1 MVVANSTP
9 LIYLAALSDFHLLRD
24 LYGTVIIPQAVFD
37 EVVPQAIGFPVKA
50 AVESALQS
58 WLSMGTVR
66 DHHRVSEI
74 ARTSFLDPG
83 EAEAIVLA
91 QEADVS
97 RILLDDQA
105 AVTCARKLGLDV
117 TRTPL
122 IYGEARL
129 RNWVPSLKEKLDDLR
144 SAGFW
149 LSDEHYRLVLS
160 RFGTE

>member
-74 ARTSFLDPG
+74 ARTAFLDP
-83 EAEAIVLA
+83 AKP
-91 QEADVS
+91 
-97 RILLDDQA
+97 RLLCWPKRPMCRA
-105 AVTCARKLGLDV
+105 YSST
-117 TRTPL
+117 T
-122 IYGEARL
+122 RL
-129 RNWVPSLKEKLDDLR
+129 RSPAPGN
-144 SAGFW
+144 
-149 LSDEHYRLVLS
+149 
-160 RFGTE
+160 